1 MVHPQSAERCQCD
14 YDLRDERYAED
25 LAATRRGIG
34 RLRALLGVMALACAG
49 VLVAR
54 GLGALPALPAFPLAF
69 AILVLLVLI
78 GGSTVAS
85 SRVRPKG

>member
-14 YDLRDERYAED
+14 YDLRGERYDAD
-25 LAATRRGIG
+25 LASTRRGIV
-34 RLRALLGVMALACAG
+34 RLRALLGAMTLACAG

-54 GLGALPALPAFPLAF
+54 VFGVFPALPAFPVAF
-69 AILVLLVLI
+69 AILVMLVLI

-85 SRVRPKG
+85 SRVTPKS